1 MVKGIKDLLF
11 DTVINILAFMLL
23 AVVLFALIFVL
34 SASLSDPHM
43 VVTGKVVLLP
53 KGFNLDAYS
62 SLLKQAD
69 VWIGYKNS
77 LFYTLIGTSINLFLT
92 MMTAYPLSR
101 KDFKGRTLV
110 TVIFMITMYFSGGMI
125 SSFLLIKNIGIYNT
139 LWALILPGSVSVYN
153 IIICRTYMQ
162 SSIPFE
168 IQESGKIDGCSNF
181 GVFFR
186 IVLPLSGPII
196 AVLTMFFALAHWN
209 DYFNALLY
217 ISSRNKYPL
226 QLFLAE
232 ILVRSQQ
239 TSIDAMMSE
248 EELIAAQRQ
257 ADKAELLKYAL
268 VVVASLPF
276 MVVYPLLQK
285 YFVKGIMIGA
295 IKG

>member
-23 AVVLFALIFVL
+23 VVLFALIFVL
-34 SASLSDPHM
+34 SASLSDLM

-168 IQESGKIDGCSNF
+168 IQESGK
-181 GVFFR
+181 
-186 IVLPLSGPII
+186 
-196 AVLTMFFALAHWN
+196 
-209 DYFNALLY
+209 
-217 ISSRNKYPL
+217 
-226 QLFLAE
+226 
-232 ILVRSQQ
+232 
-239 TSIDAMMSE
+239 
-248 EELIAAQRQ
+248 
-257 ADKAELLKYAL
+257 
-268 VVVASLPF
+268 
-276 MVVYPLLQK
+276 
-285 YFVKGIMIGA
+285 
-295 IKG
+295 